1 MGRVQVTRATAR
13 QFIADWFG
21 FNYKRVHVTA
31 LKRDEDGAC
40 IGVCFIIHSLARQR
54 YYARRRTAD
63 AEWELI
69 LLP

>member
-1 MGRVQVTRATAR
+1 MERVQVTRATAR

-40 IGVCFIIHSLARQR
+40 IGVCFIIHSLARLR